1 MRRTVRMAAVIAAAV
16 AVTAFA
22 ISCGDS
28 NSPKLPTYTATLI
41 AANEPN
47 GASTATGTGVATFV
61 DNGTSID
68 YDLVVKGLTTISAS
82 HIHGPG
88 AAGVNAGVIVNLFS
102 PNGPPYGQVDGVIAT
117 GTITNA
123 NNQSFTLDALRALF
137 IAGTAYVNVH
147 TSPGFPAGAIRG
159 QIVRSN

>member
-1 MRRTVRMAAVIAAAV
+1 MHRTVRIAAGVAAAV
-16 AVTAFA
+16 ALTAFS

-28 NSPKLPTYTATLI
+28 GPKLPTYTATLT
-41 AANEPN
+41 AANEFPPT
-47 GASTATGTGVATFV
+47 TATGTGTATFV

-68 YDLVVKGLTTISAS
+68 YEVVVNGLTAISGS
-82 HIHGPG
+82 HIHGPA
-88 AAGVNAGVIVNLFS
+88 AAGANAGIIVNLFS

-123 NNQSFTLDALRALF
+123 NNQSFTVDALRALF

-147 TSPGFPAGAIRG
+147 TSPGFPSGAIRG